1 MTNDSSNNCTPLNPL
16 VIHATNVLGLG
27 AQQVVQSLLDALLPL
42 APYDPSNWLPG

>member
-1 MTNDSSNNCTPLNPL
+1 MTNDSNNCTPLPL